1 MRAKVGETNTGGK
14 DPPTELL
21 QRVTQLVQRVWSDI
35 APPRWTAPVLL
46 RPPPTEWT
54 SAEAAAGS
62 LPLWMKRRKRGRS
75 QESGRGTQPGGLQG
89 QVPQPGG
96 PLLPPRKPPRSVALH
111 QDSIRSPRP
120 GPGELLLLQPGQTG
134 RERGRGTEK
143 GNESVNALSG
153 GAGPGVRGG
162 AAGPGPEA

>member
-14 DPPTELL
+14 DPPTELP
-21 QRVTQLVQRVWSDI
+21 QRVTRLVLRVWSDI
-35 APPRWTAPVLL
+35 APHGWTAPVLL

-62 LPLWMKRRKRGRS
+62 LPLWMKPRKRGWS
-75 QESGRGTQPGGLQG
+75 QESGRRTRPGGLQG
-89 QVPQPGG
+89 QVPPPGG
-96 PLLPPRKPPRSVALH
+96 PLLPPRKPPRSVALR
-111 QDSIRSPRP
+111 QDNIRSPRP
-120 GPGELLLLQPGQTG
+120 GPGGLLLLQPGQTG

-143 GNESVNALSG
+143 ESVTAVPG

-162 AAGPGPEA
+162 AARPGPET